1 MLSILSVS
9 VKRILPILFYQYI
22 LYTVAMVEPKYRRSL
37 NATQLAILHELYRF
51 RIGTTQLLSTALQ
64 SANKNLLNR
73 KLTVL
78 LEQNYIARIYD
89 PSYRLS
95 HQHASFFL
103 SAKGVKELK
112 KIPEKNYSPRVLA
125 NIKRLKHPSDKFVD
139 HVLGVF
145 EACNLI
151 KARIGDD
158 VRLFTKSELVDFE
171 YFPEQRPDAFIRL
184 KTANGEQQYILE
196 YLETNTPF
204 RVILGK
210 LKSYI
215 NYSDEGGW
223 EVTNSPLPP
232 VLLVCD
238 SVALE
243 KRVQKYGMTAIEE
256 ADDEVLRF
264 YTTNL
269 PALQAQATPSWT
281 SLQDLDEKLQMQKIA

>member
-1 MLSILSVS
+1 
-9 VKRILPILFYQYI
+9 
-22 LYTVAMVEPKYRRSL
+22 MVEPKYRRPL

-51 RIGTTQLLSTALQ
+51 RIGTTHLLSTALQ
-64 SANKNLLNR
+64 TTNKNLLNR

-95 HQHASFFL
+95 HKHASFFL
-103 SAKGVKELK
+103 TAKGVKELK
-112 KIPEKNYSPRVLA
+112 NTPESNYSPRVLA
-125 NIKRLKHPSDKFVD
+125 NIKRLKHPSDKFVE
-139 HVLGVF
+139 HALGVF

-151 KARIGDD
+151 KARIGDNA
-158 VRLFTKSELVDFE
+158 RLFTKSELADFE
-171 YFPEQRPDAFIRL
+171 YFPEQRPDTFIRL
-184 KTANGEQQYILE
+184 KTVHGEQQFILE

-215 NYSDEGGW
+215 KYSDEGEW

-238 SVALE
+238 SAVLE

-264 YTTNL
+264 FTSNL
-269 PALQAQATPSWT
+269 PALQAQAKLLWT
-281 SLQDLDEKLQMQKIA
+281 SLQDLDEKLELAAIN